1 MQLERRAEIFDAEK
15 AMTVNGAIVMARW
28 ELMKELLNHQTD
40 SWDLEGALKQ
50 YKMVKTSEAEFQG
63 LPAPTF
69 EGEPSL
75 PSATETEKTPEAV
88 ADDPPAS

>member
-1 MQLERRAEIFDAEK
+1 MA
-15 AMTVNGAIVMARW
+15 VNGAIVVARW
-28 ELMKELLNHQTD
+28 ELMKEWLNHQTD

-69 EGEPSL
+69 EGETSIPSG
-75 PSATETEKTPEAV
+75 TETETTPEPI
-88 ADDPPAS
+88 ADNPPAS

>member
-1 MQLERRAEIFDAEK
+1 
-15 AMTVNGAIVMARW
+15 
-28 ELMKELLNHQTD
+28 MKEWLNHQTD

-69 EGEPSL
+69 EGEPSI
-75 PSATETEKTPEAV
+75 PSGTETEKTPEPV
-88 ADDPPAS
+88 ANNPPAS